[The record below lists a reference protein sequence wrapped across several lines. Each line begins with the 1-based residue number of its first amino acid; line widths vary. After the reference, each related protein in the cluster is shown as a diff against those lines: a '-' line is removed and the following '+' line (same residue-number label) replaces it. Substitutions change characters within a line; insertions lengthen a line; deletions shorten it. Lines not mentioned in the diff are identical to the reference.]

1 MVAVLLLFAGCGEPT
16 ASNADDSGEETGE
29 ASVDSDTP
37 DTGGADT
44 GGADTGMNDS
54 TTVEYGASGWTLV
67 ELAQLDD
74 VNTGG
79 PISDRNGD
87 GRTDLLLADGAVIAV
102 PIVPTVLDDL
112 RIEPAREWFRS
123 DYSYFAHDL
132 NGDAVSEFI
141 GIYARDGVGMFVT
154 VYDGATEESRGG
166 ESYVD
171 NWQVG
176 GTSTRIV
183 RDVTGDGVDDFEAVE
198 YYWGGYSEMSFL
210 LPDVDGRYVQVAAA
224 SSPGPQAGVF
234 GLGDLD
240 GDGTDDVAV
249 VHDGVEFV
257 AGGVSP
263 PPGTESLATWSDI
276 PDDSGYGIAKAL
288 GGDFDGDGVE
298 DVIVSLPSRSGFAF
312 LGFGPISS
320 GDLLERAPTALSGA
334 GFGAADAN
342 GDGITD
348 LKWCDGDIV
357 RVAMGPLAGPAVD
370 VVSWAPTVGAATA
383 VSWVGDQ
390 DGDGISE
397 LVAYWSD
404 GGPHLT
410 VLSPRPP

>member
-1 MVAVLLLFAGCGEPT
+1 MVAVLLLFTGCGEPT
-16 ASNADDSGEETGE
+16 AKNADGSGEEAGE
-29 ASVDSDTP
+29 PDVDSDTP
-37 DTGGADT
+37 ETGGADT

-54 TTVEYGASGWTLV
+54 ATVEYGTSGWTLV
-67 ELAQLDD
+67 ELAQLDG
-74 VNTGG
+74 VGTSG

-87 GRTDLLLADGAVIAV
+87 GRTDLILPDGAVIAV

-112 RIEPAREWFRS
+112 RIEPAREWEPS
-123 DYSYFAHDL
+123 DYTWSAHDL
-132 NGDAVSEFI
+132 SGDAVSEFI
-141 GIYARDGVGMFVT
+141 ALYDRDGVGMFVS

-166 ESYVD
+166 QSYVH

-176 GTSTRIV
+176 GTTIRIV

-210 LPDVDGRYVQVAAA
+210 LPDADGRYVQVAAA

-240 GDGTDDVAV
+240 GDGTDDIAV

-263 PPGTESLATWSDI
+263 PPGAESLAVWSDL
-276 PDDSGYGIAKAL
+276 PDDSGYGIAQAL

-312 LGFGPISS
+312 LGFGPITS
-320 GDLLERAPTALSGA
+320 GDLLERAPTVLSGDSPR
-334 GFGAADAN
+334 AADAN

-348 LKWCDGDIV
+348 LAWRDGDTV
-357 RVAMGPLAGPAVD
+357 RVAMGPLAGPAVA
-370 VVSWAPTVGAATA
+370 VVSWAPTAGAPTA
-383 VSWVGDQ
+383 VRWVGDQ

-397 LVAYWSD
+397 LVATWYD
-404 GGPHLT
+404 AGPHLM